1 MLTALDCIPCFLRQ
15 ALEAARFATKNEA
28 VHEQVIRHV
37 LRMAAEMDLMQSPA
51 AIAQKIHRM
60 LREISGVDDPYR
72 TAKDQF
78 NRLAIALLPELTAK
92 LEGARDPLMTAA
104 RLAIAG
110 NTIDLGVNGK
120 LTEAEVHA
128 AFEQALSKPL
138 IGDVEAFRQVVAEAT
153 AILYLAD
160 NAGEIAC
167 DRLLIQQLL
176 PVRVTLVVRGGA
188 VINDATRV
196 DAEATRLHE
205 LVEVI
210 ENGSD
215 APGTIL
221 SDCSK
226 DFRKRFAE
234 ADLIIAKG
242 QGNFETLSDAE
253 ADIFFLFKV
262 KCPVIAAHVGL
273 PVGTHVLTR
282 SRPISAPTGAAD
294 LARRQR

>member
-1 MLTALDCIPCFLRQ
+1 M
-15 ALEAARFATKNEA
+15 N
-28 VHEQVIRHV
+28 
-37 LRMAAEMDLMQSPA
+37 
-51 AIAQKIHRM
+51 
-60 LREISGVDDPYR
+60 
-72 TAKDQF
+72 
-78 NRLAIALLPELTAK
+78 LP
-92 LEGARDPLMTAA
+92 
-104 RLAIAG
+104 I
-110 NTIDLGVNGK
+110 GVNGK
-120 LTEAEVHA
+120 LTEAEVYA

-138 IGDVEAFRQVVAEAT
+138 VGDTEAFRQAVAKAT

-196 DAEATRLHE
+196 DAEAARLHE

-215 APGTIL
+215 APGTLL
-221 SDCSK
+221 SDCSE

-253 ADIFFLFKV
+253 ANIFFLFKV

-282 SRPISAPTGAAD
+282 LRPISAPAGG
-294 LARRQR
+294 R